1 MKRRCSLLVLADAL
15 LSPRLGAAEGEFVA
29 RSWDQ
34 PRLPPTVNRAYRL
47 YVPAQVARPLPLV
60 IYLHGAGA
68 KGEDNAK
75 PAREPLARYL
85 AAREQQERFPA
96 YVLVPQCRA
105 GEDAGGRPNN
115 WVKWRNQRESPPAQW
130 DQSDAEPSDQL
141 RGAQAA
147 VEDVLR
153 REQVDRSRIVLTGVS
168 MGGSGSW
175 YWSAI
180 EPERFAAVM
189 PVCGLSEPR
198 RAERLKH
205 LPVWTFQ
212 GDQDDTVPVAR
223 TRAMVAA
230 LREVGAPVKYS
241 EFAGVGHGVESSV
254 RTTPG
259 WLEWLFAQ
267 KRKA

>member
-15 LSPRLGAAEGEFVA
+15 LLPRLRAADGEFVA
-29 RSWDQ
+29 RSWDH
-34 PRLPPTVNRAYRL
+34 PRLPPTVNRAYQL
-47 YVPAQVARPLPLV
+47 YVPAPATRPLPLV

-68 KGEDNAK
+68 KGQDNAK
-75 PAREPLARYL
+75 PVREPLARHF
-85 AAREQQERFPA
+85 AAPEQQERFPA

-105 GEDAGGRPNN
+105 GDDANGRPNN

-130 DQSDAEPSDQL
+130 DLSDAEPSDQL

-147 VEDVLR
+147 LDDVLR
-153 REQVDRSRIVLTGVS
+153 RERVDPSRIFLTGVS

-175 YWSAI
+175 YWSAF

-189 PVCGLSEPR
+189 PVCGLSEAR
-198 RAERLKH
+198 RAARLKH

-212 GDQDDTVPVAR
+212 GDQDETVPVAR

-241 EFAGVGHGVESSV
+241 EFAGVGHGVESRV
-254 RTTPG
+254 RATPG